1 MIAAAAEVTAER
13 GVPCEAALEEMMAC
27 GVGACR
33 GCVVDTR
40 SGYRCVCSD
49 GPVFDTS
56 ELVLEELVRA

>member
-1 MIAAAAEVTAER
+1 
-13 GVPCEAALEEMMAC
+13 MMAC

-33 GCVVDTR
+33 GCVVATR
-40 SGYRCVCSD
+40 SGYKAVCSD